1 MNCIHCGRQSDYH
14 RAVHEVATG
23 LDLGALCAR
32 CERER
37 LGELPDTPSASG
49 RTCVECGDHADYA
62 LPEHSMV
69 FDDRGD
75 GERRVEGFLVT
86 DDTPR
91 VCWRHLSG
99 TDDARERAPIPLV
112 DAR

>member
-1 MNCIHCGRQSDYH
+1 MNCIHCGRRADYH

-37 LGELPDTPSASG
+37 LGELPEGPARSG
-49 RTCVECGDHADYA
+49 RTCIECGGNADYA

-69 FDDRGD
+69 FDDRDG
-75 GERRVEGFLVT
+75 GERRTEGFFVT
-86 DDTPR
+86 DDTPC
-91 VCWRHLSG
+91 VCWRHLTG
-99 TDDARERAPIPLV
+99 TADTRERTTLPFT
-112 DAR
+112 DS